1 MAWAG
6 PQPGRVVEVVD
17 GDTLKVVG
25 IANDGSGKESGEPA
39 TFGIRGVAAPALD
52 QPFGKQAL
60 ARLKQMVEGKKVVW
74 NGPIPRANKA
84 GHALHFRTEDGK
96 SLAVQMLSEG
106 LGRVVV
112 SELESKPAK
121 PGEAKKVTPE
131 ETAAIAADR
140 EAREAK
146 RGLWAEQDAASPKE
160 FKNSVGMKLVFI
172 TPGKFTMGSPES
184 EPGREAQET
193 PHEVELTKG
202 FYMGAHEVTVGQFKQ
217 FVADTKHQTDGERD
231 GKGAYGANE
240 AGKIEEMHPK
250 FTWKTPGF
258 EQTDDHPVV
267 DVSWQDAKAFCKWLS
282 EKEKKSYRMATEAE
296 WEYACRAGTKTA
308 YVHGADPEGLAAMGN
323 GADATARAKFPG
335 WSIGIKGKDGRLF
348 TAPVGQFKPNSFGLH
363 DMHGNV
369 WEWCEDWY
377 VPNSYSKEK
386 QIDPTGPATGKAKVQ
401 RGGGWSSDAKRLRS
415 AARVGRDLVAYRGCY
430 QGFRV
435 VLDLQVRDA
444 RTAESIPRVVKA
456 REPKLDKEFEH
467 LVFDL
472 GKGVE
477 FRLVKVRAKGQSFRI
492 GSSKQE
498 QEAVNAKYFNGKQQ
512 GKLAMEEEQT
522 VTLTDDFYLGQFE
535 ITRGQ
540 FRRFVEETGYQTIPE
555 LTDGGKGWD
564 AKEQKFVG
572 ADKRFSWR
580 DTGLD
585 FQTDE
590 YPVVNVAI
598 DDARKFCE
606 WLLKK
611 CDGRVKIREVRLP
624 GEAEWEFACR
634 AGSQTRFHF
643 GDDDERLVEFANVA
657 DTAAREKKLA
667 SVTLNG
673 SDGFPFSAPVGRFKP
688 NPFGLYDMHGNVWE
702 FCEDH
707 YGKYSALPKERNALQ
722 TVRQGEIRPVMRG
735 GAWHLTGSDCRCA
748 NRFIVGSTGR
758 YATGGFRVLCMP

>member
-1 MAWAG
+1 M
-6 PQPGRVVEVVD
+6 RTVSSLYHHSVS
-17 GDTLKVVG
+17 LLIVG
-25 IANDGSGKESGEPA
+25 WI
-39 TFGIRGVAAPALD
+39 
-52 QPFGKQAL
+52 
-60 ARLKQMVEGKKVVW
+60 
-74 NGPIPRANKA
+74 
-84 GHALHFRTEDGK
+84 
-96 SLAVQMLSEG
+96 
-106 LGRVVV
+106 
-112 SELESKPAK
+112 
-121 PGEAKKVTPE
+121 
-131 ETAAIAADR
+131 IAAV
-140 EAREAK
+140 ACS
-146 RGLWAEQDAASPKE
+146 AEPGPNRVNAQE
-160 FKNSVGMKLVFI
+160 IKNSVGMKLVFI
-172 TPGKFTMGSPES
+172 PPGKFLMGSQENES
-184 EPGREAQET
+184 GREAQEVQ
-193 PHEVELTKG
+193 HEVELTKG
-202 FYMGAHEVTVGQFKQ
+202 FYLGTHEVTVGQFKQ
-217 FVADTKHQTDGERD
+217 FVADAKFQTDGERD

-240 AGKIEEMHPK
+240 AGKIEEMHAR
-250 FTWKTPGF
+250 FTWKSPGF
-258 EQTDDHPVV
+258 EQTDNHPVV
-267 DVSWQDAKAFCKWLS
+267 DVSWSDAKAFCKWLS
-282 EKEKKSYRMATEAE
+282 EKEKKTYRLPTEAE

-308 YVHGADPEGLAAMGN
+308 YVHGDDPEGLATTGN

-335 WSIGIKGKDGRLF
+335 WSIGIKGQDGHLF
-348 TAPVGQFKPNSFGLH
+348 TAPVGQFKANPFGLF

-386 QIDPTGPATGKAKVQ
+386 QVDPTGPATGQAKVQ
-401 RGGGWSSDAKRLRS
+401 RGGGWSSDFKRLRS
-415 AARVGRDLVAYRGCY
+415 AARVGRDSVAYRGCY

-435 VLDLQVRDA
+435 VLDPQPRQEQAAKTNPQVIAARDA
-444 RTAESIPRVVKA
+444 
-456 REPKLDKEFEH
+456 KLAKDFEY

-472 GKGVE
+472 GQGVE
-477 FRLVKVRAKGQSFRI
+477 FRLVKLQAKGQTFRI

-498 QEAVNAKYFNGKQQ
+498 QVAVLAKYFGGKNPAH
-512 GKLAMEEEQT
+512 GKLDLEDEQP
-522 VTLTDDFYLGQFE
+522 VTLTDDFFLGQYE
-535 ITRGQ
+535 VTRGQ

-585 FQTDE
+585 FQTDD

-611 CDGRVKIREVRLP
+611 CDGRTKVREVRLP

-634 AGSQTRFHF
+634 AGSQTRFFF

-657 DTAAREKKLA
+657 DAAAREKKLA
-667 SVTLNG
+667 PVTLNG
-673 SDGFPFSAPVGRFKP
+673 SDGFPFSAPVGRLQP

-702 FCEDH
+702 FCEDF

-722 TVRQGEIRPVMRG
+722 TVQQGEIRPVMRG

-758 YATGGFRVLCMP
+758 YATGGFRVLCLP